1 MLTNF
6 TIRKKMMLFIL
17 GVTILIYT
25 VTLGFISFN
34 LRQNAI
40 EEAKRLAD
48 AYAEQKASEIK
59 ATLNEDMAVSRM
71 MSMVVQE
78 YTGLPKTLR
87 DSLRRKLLVNVLKAY
102 PKYDATWMSWELTAL
117 DPKWDR
123 PHGRERTNFYMRN
136 GQVQSSQELANLE
149 ADNTSGIY
157 INMKRRGYVKDGHEL
172 LSEPYWYED
181 YDYSTESG
189 DSLLGVS
196 PTSSHFFKGK
206 FAGVIGTD
214 MTVKYFQEMS
224 AVPHYKKGYAFLV
237 TNLGTIIAHKDLS
250 MFSLPLDSLSMMKDL
265 DFDLKAGIM
274 RGEVEPFIA
283 YDESFGEDV
292 YVSFAPINIGRTD
305 APWSAAIIVPVSE
318 ITDAFDDIFIKTL
331 IGGAAGLVFLTF
343 VIGRLA
349 NNITN
354 SLDESNAL
362 LKELAKGNLDTS
374 KKQRLEGVDELSQIA
389 HSVNMLMDELNKK
402 AEFSRKVGEGNL
414 DATFQSAGD
423 NDVLGNSL
431 IMMRN
436 NLRVV
441 IEETKETVQQAGF
454 EGNLSARMNPEG
466 KMGAWKDLTD
476 SMNNLLVSIS
486 TPFNSL
492 NTLVDAMAEGDLTV
506 RYREDAKGDILQM
519 ANNLNKALDN
529 LNELLGGIVTNANII
544 GDSSMEMLAASEEM
558 NTNTGEIASAIA
570 QMSSG
575 AQNQVSKVDE
585 SSNLVESILRSA
597 NEMGHQAEEINS
609 AAQKGAE
616 SSDKGLKMV
625 NKVGFSMKDI
635 RAFANDTNESIKV
648 LTERSKEITRVLG
661 IITDI
666 ASQTN
671 LLALNAAIEAAQ
683 AGDAG
688 RGFAVVAEEIR
699 KLAEDSRT
707 SAREIEKLV
716 TDVQND
722 TQAAAKMIAVMSE
735 SIKGG
740 ETASVDASEAFKE
753 IAASSMQTLQLSEQI
768 LNAAKG
774 QMESIK
780 NVVSITEGIV
790 VIAEQTA
797 AGTEEVAS
805 SATELS
811 AGMENYTQRS
821 ERVTEIATELKERV
835 GKFKLSAKRDN
846 S

>member
-1 MLTNF
+1 MLNNF
-6 TIRKKMMLFIL
+6 TIRRKMMLFIL
-17 GVTILIYT
+17 GVTIVIYI
-25 VTLGFISFN
+25 VTLGYISFN

-40 EEAKRLAD
+40 QEAKNLAD
-48 AYAEQKASEIK
+48 AYARQKASEIK
-59 ATLNEDMAVSRM
+59 AVLNEDMAVSRM
-71 MSMVVQE
+71 MSMAVTE
-78 YTGLPKTLR
+78 YTGLPKVLR

-102 PKYDATWMSWELTAL
+102 PKYDATWMSWELTAI
-117 DPKWDR
+117 DPKWDKT
-123 PHGRERTNFYMRN
+123 HGRERTNFYMRN

-157 INMKRRGYVKDGHEL
+157 VEMKRRGYVKDGHEL

-181 YDYSTESG
+181 YDYSTASG

-196 PTSSHFFKGK
+196 PTASHFHKGK

-214 MTVKYFQEMS
+214 MTVKYFQDMS
-224 AVPHYKKGYAFLV
+224 EVSYKRGFAFLV
-237 TNLGTIIAHKDLS
+237 TNQGTIIAHKDLG
-250 MFSLPLDSLSMMKDL
+250 MFSKPIDSMSMMKGL
-265 DFDLKAGIM
+265 DFDLKSGIKK
-274 RGEVEPFIA
+274 GEVTPFVT
-283 YDESFGEDV
+283 YDASFGEDV
-292 YVSFAPINIGRTD
+292 YVTFAPIKAGRTD
-305 APWSAAIIVPVSE
+305 TPWSAGIIVPVSE
-318 ITDAFDDIFIKTL
+318 ITETFDGIFKWTL
-331 IGGAAGLVFLTF
+331 MGGAAGLIFLTF
-343 VIGRLA
+343 VIARLA
-349 NNITN
+349 NGITN
-354 SLDESNAL
+354 SLDRSNAL

-374 KKQRLEGVDELSQIA
+374 KKLRVEGIDELSQIA
-389 HSVNMLMDELNKK
+389 HSVNTLMDELNKK
-402 AEFSRKVGEGNL
+402 AEFSRKIGEGNL
-414 DATFQSAGD
+414 VADFHSSGE
-423 NDVLGNSL
+423 NDVLGESL
-431 IMMRN
+431 LRMRD

-441 IEETKETVQQAGF
+441 IEETKEAVQQAGF
-454 EGNLSARMNPEG
+454 EGNLSARMDPEG

-476 SMNNLLVSIS
+476 SMNSLLASIS

-597 NEMGHQAEEINS
+597 NDMGHQAEEINS

-722 TQAAAKMIAVMSE
+722 TQTAAKMIEVMSD

-835 GKFKLSAKRDN
+835 GKFKLSAKRD
-846 S
+846 SQ